1 MNKRFC
7 FHRVAIP
14 AVLGGVIA
22 PAFAVGPDLSSLTGA
37 VDLSTVGT
45 GILAVAALLMAPRV
59 IKYAAQSIMKMFPK

>member
-1 MNKRFC
+1 MRFS
-7 FHRVAIP
+7 RSLVVA
-14 AVLGGVIA
+14 AVAGAITPV
-22 PAFAVGPDLSSLTGA
+22 FAVGPDLSSLTGA